1 MASDLDGT
9 GDAAQCL
16 MKAIFLLVGL
26 TVATAFASTRCATAV
41 CSQLW
46 LIASL
51 CALSLLLA
59 TVLMHSMRRR
69 PLQRRTDLAKL
80 GLSVVVGLALM
91 PFVGVGI
98 AFGLLAIL
106 PLLLMYLPSFHRRHD
121 QPLMPDHAEPGDP
134 DHRVRPLPR
143 P

>member
-1 MASDLDGT
+1 
-9 GDAAQCL
+9 

-26 TVATAFASTRCATAV
+26 TVATAFASTRCPTAIY
-41 CSQLW
+41 SQLW

-51 CALSLLLA
+51 CFLSLLLA

-69 PLQRRTDLAKL
+69 PLERRTDLVKL
-80 GLSVVVGLALM
+80 GLGVAVGLALM

-106 PLLLMYLPSFHRRHD
+106 PLLLMFVPNFHRRHD
-121 QPLMPDHAEPGDP
+121 QPLTPDHAEPGDP
-134 DHRVRPLPR
+134 DHRVRPLSR